1 MNKEYK
7 IIGIAGKARS
17 GKDETTKIIL
27 ENEKFNSFSRY
38 GLADPIKNCVN
49 EIFGWGEREG
59 YGDLKEKVVFK
70 WFKLDDF
77 ELSCTVKSYI
87 GEHLKY
93 VYNRPN
99 VLSRAFITEVLKGSI
114 VLKFGNYMLLRTS
127 PRIMY
132 QRFGTDF
139 ARKRV
144 SKDSIWFDIAPQSGI
159 IVSDVRFENEA
170 QWIRDNGGIVIHI
183 EREGLTGSLVAKHD
197 SENGIAFHKDDV
209 KIVNVKSSNWFEK
222 LKENVTNIFK

>member
-1 MNKEYK
+1 MNKDFK
-7 IIGIAGKARS
+7 IVGIAGKARA
-17 GKDETTKIIL
+17 GKDEATQIIL
-27 ENEKFNSFSRY
+27 NDIFVSYYRY

-70 WFKLDDF
+70 WFKLDDV
-77 ELSCTVKSYI
+77 ELSCIIKSYI
-87 GEHLKY
+87 GEHIKY
-93 VYNRPN
+93 AYNRPK
-99 VLSRAFITEVLKGSI
+99 VLSRAFITEVLKDSI

-144 SKDSIWFDIAPQSGI
+144 SKDSIWFDIAPQHGI

-183 EREGLTGSLVAKHD
+183 EREGLTGSLVAEHD
-197 SENGIAFHKDDV
+197 SENGIAFNKDDV
-209 KIVNVKSSNWFEK
+209 KIINVKADDWLQQLRKNIN
-222 LKENVTNIFK
+222 NVFK